1 MNGKTVLK
9 KISEIS
15 PDKIRQFI
23 SKKFKKR
30 NMIESKL
37 EEKSIEIDSV
47 RKVFILEN
55 YDIGVFKDNSFE
67 IYDKK
72 NINKIKLKFQDNN
85 ITNWFY
91 INHNIIL
98 TFSHFTGKSFLYKLC
113 DNNTSCEIYEQF
125 FRENNSI
132 WNLFINYL
140 PKSENCIII
149 NENIIKIWQK
159 IKGNVSFQLSLIIEK
174 PNNSSFNF
182 LEFDNDEKISSIHEY
197 NIFNIIVS
205 KPYSFAFFNLIDQKW
220 SNKKNFSDYGRFDFF
235 NISNKLLGIV
245 RNTNIYILNME
256 TQIFVKKCNFEQKI
270 LAITVFNNNQLLLS
284 VLNSFNSS
292 SNLIQYKFDEHSF
305 IEISKKK
312 FAHHDYIKQ
321 IIQYN
326 YNYIITVGDIIKFWK

>member
-1 MNGKTVLK
+1 MNFLMHPVLGTYVMHITAFK
-9 KISEIS
+9 SQEIVFS
-15 PDKIRQFI
+15 TDDKIY
-23 SKKFKKR
+23 
-30 NMIESKL
+30 
-37 EEKSIEIDSV
+37 V
-47 RKVFILEN
+47 RK
-55 YDIGVFKDNSFE
+55 GAQS
-67 IYDKK
+67 
-72 NINKIKLKFQDNN
+72 
-85 ITNWFY
+85 
-91 INHNIIL
+91 
-98 TFSHFTGKSFLYKLC
+98 
-113 DNNTSCEIYEQF
+113 
-125 FRENNSI
+125 
-132 WNLFINYL
+132 L
-140 PKSENCIII
+140 P
-149 NENIIKIWQK
+149 
-159 IKGNVSFQLSLIIEK
+159 V
-174 PNNSSFNF
+174 
-182 LEFDNDEKISSIHEY
+182 DNDEKISSIHEY
-197 NIFNIIVS
+197 NIFTIIVS